1 MYQNKLEDRVI
12 TPAHLLLVPSDAS
25 GMVNFMNFKNIGLN
39 TLQASSAFSKIRNS
53 TKVYNSHLVHTPSTF
68 TNKYYSINNTFSS
81 EDDFLT
87 TSSFGIKK
95 QHNLAST
102 SSLGNSFSSTMLDS
116 ASFNQFLEA
125 NLNINANSSNEQELG
140 AAKASAL
147 SLRKLDAGDLS
158 SLDNSRLTN
167 IIKPATSDVASN
179 SKLISYPKLVS
190 NLNDNSDKVGLNY
203 PETRLASTNVVPA
216 SYRNNNAMYNATS
229 DSLSSVTSSPETLT
243 RSNQSSNSK
252 AFNLSGPNSKVLLND
267 QSIRSHVDLNPSK
280 SNYNLSS
287 KVNTITSNANF
298 STRSGKSTNPFTTSS
313 HALTNYVDYQLFNK
327 ISSSRSFISESHS
340 PITSSNPSLSNSLD
354 YDSNKIITKSIR
366 YDQEGTL
373 IDSFTSKQSKVGDV
387 FVGSREKTPKA
398 INTAY

>member
-68 TNKYYSINNTFSS
+68 TNKYYSINNTFAS

-116 ASFNQFLEA
+116 SSFNQFLES
-125 NLNINANSSNEQELG
+125 NLNINTSTLNEAELG
-140 AAKASAL
+140 ATKPSAL
-147 SLRKLDAGDLS
+147 SLRKSDAGDLTS
-158 SLDNSRLTN
+158 IDNSRLTG
-167 IIKPATSDVASN
+167 IIKSATSETSTN
-179 SKLISYPKLVS
+179 SKLLSYPKLVS
-190 NLNDNSDKVGLNY
+190 NLNDNSDKAGLNY

-216 SYRNNNAMYNATS
+216 VYRNNNLMYNTIS
-229 DSLSSVTSSPETLT
+229 DSPSSITSSPEALT

-252 AFNLSGPNSKVLLND
+252 VFNLSGPNSKVLLND

-287 KVNTITSNANF
+287 KVNTIASNANF

-340 PITSSNPSLSNSLD
+340 PVTSSNPALSNSLN
-354 YDSNKIITKSIR
+354 YDSNKVVTKSIE
-366 YDQEGTL
+366 YNHKGEL
-373 IDSFTSKQSKVGDV
+373 IDTFETKNSKVGDV